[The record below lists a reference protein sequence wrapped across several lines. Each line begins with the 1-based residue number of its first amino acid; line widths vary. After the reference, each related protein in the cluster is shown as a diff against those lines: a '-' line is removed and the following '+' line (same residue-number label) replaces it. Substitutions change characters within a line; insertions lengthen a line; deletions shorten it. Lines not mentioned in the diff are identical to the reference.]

1 MHSENIA
8 KHEPPM
14 ISVALYALKT
24 KKKNANERITWPNTI
39 YVAE

>member
-8 KHEPPM
+8 KHEPHDDQR
-14 ISVALYALKT
+14 SVIRVKN

>member
-24 KKKNANERITWPNTI
+24 KKNANERITWPNTI

>member
-1 MHSENIA
+1 MHFENIA

-14 ISVALYALKT
+14 ISVALYALK
-24 KKKNANERITWPNTI
+24 KKNANERITWPNTI